1 MSETS
6 KTLRAIAHNYIKAAE
21 HLEAAEWLAASV
33 ESSPH
38 AAAAKTIADVEP
50 METIGDVAVGPRL
63 ADGWYWCQPPYP
75 DEGSVGPFSSRE
87 SASRDARDC
96 DTSQPGDEAASDE
109 HVAVFAVVE
118 GAAGPLLQLTP
129 RRVEPTGERHPNIG
143 SALDRCRDVLGW
155 DPDTLSSVDACS
167 AIAELMSLDELDC
180 AEALEKRRVEMSPR
194 RSSRS
199 TVLTAIAK
207 RRSELEAAGVQ
218 S

>member
-6 KTLRAIAHNYIKAAE
+6 RTLRAIAHNYIKAAE

-38 AAAAKTIADVEP
+38 AAAAKTLADVEP
-50 METIGDVAVGPRL
+50 METIGD
-63 ADGWYWCQPPYP
+63 
-75 DEGSVGPFSSRE
+75 
-87 SASRDARDC
+87 DAAI
-96 DTSQPGDEAASDE
+96 GD
-109 HVAVFAVVE
+109 
-118 GAAGPLLQLTP
+118 AGPMVVDAAVWREP
-129 RRVEPTGERHPNIG
+129 VEPTGERHPNIG
-143 SALDRCRDVLGW
+143 AALDRCRDVLGW

>member
-38 AAAAKTIADVEP
+38 AAAAKTLADVEP
-50 METIGDVAVGPRL
+50 MEPSGVDEYDDAAIGD
-63 ADGWYWCQPPYP
+63 
-75 DEGSVGPFSSRE
+75 
-87 SASRDARDC
+87 
-96 DTSQPGDEAASDE
+96 
-109 HVAVFAVVE
+109 
-118 GAAGPLLQLTP
+118 AGPMVVDAAVWREP
-129 RRVEPTGERHPNIG
+129 VEPTGERHPNIG
-143 SALDRCRDVLGW
+143 AALDRCRDVLGW

>member
-6 KTLRAIAHNYIKAAE
+6 KTLRTIAHNYIKAAE

-50 METIGDVAVGPRL
+50 METIGDVV
-63 ADGWYWCQPPYP
+63 
-75 DEGSVGPFSSRE
+75 
-87 SASRDARDC
+87 
-96 DTSQPGDEAASDE
+96 
-109 HVAVFAVVE
+109 
-118 GAAGPLLQLTP
+118 
-129 RRVEPTGERHPNIG
+129 VEPTGERHPNIG
-143 SALDRCRDVLGW
+143 AALDRCRDVLGW

-180 AEALEKRRVEMSPR
+180 AETLEKRRVEMSPR